1 MRRGAS
7 GCLFA
12 VLIILGLSAVADG
25 QWLNQPTAGIPR
37 DPEGK
42 PKLDG
47 PAPKSPDGR
56 PDLSGLWRQPLAAPY
71 ILDIT
76 LDLPREAIT
85 PAATKLFEERLS
97 EFGKDDPATIGCLPS
112 GPRHI
117 IGGPTAAL
125 VRVVQTGEMIV
136 MTFEDLAH
144 RQIHLDGRKLP
155 MDPNPSFMGYSVG
168 KWEADT
174 LVVETTGFNGRT
186 WLDFGGH
193 PHGERL
199 RTIERFRR
207 VSFGR
212 IERQVTLIDDEFY
225 KQPIVLDVPMS
236 YAADT
241 DMLEY
246 VCAENPRSR
255 PHLIGRTEAERRLVV
270 PPAMLQRYVGTY
282 DAVAFSTGAAFN
294 TTSVTLS
301 LENDR
306 LFAVMNGR
314 GRVPMTPTSE
324 TTFSSRLLN
333 LQFSVDASGN
343 VTRAVSH
350 AAEGM
355 LEFRRRP

>member
-1 MRRGAS
+1 MCRGRLSWLMVALVLVCGS
-7 GCLFA
+7 EA
-12 VLIILGLSAVADG
+12 VDA

-37 DPEGK
+37 DAAGK
-42 PKLDG
+42 PTLDG
-47 PAPKSPDGR
+47 PAPRRADGS
-56 PDLSGLWRQPLAAPY
+56 PDLSGLWRLPLSTPY

-76 LDLPREAIT
+76 LDLPRDAVT
-85 PAATKLFEERLS
+85 VAAAKLFEERLS

-117 IGGPTAAL
+117 IGGPTANLA
-125 VRVVQTGEMIV
+125 RVVQTDGVIV
-136 MTFEDLAH
+136 MTFEDLVH
-144 RQIHLDGRKLP
+144 RQIHVDGRTLP
-155 MDPNPSFMGYSVG
+155 QDPNPSFMGYSVG
-168 KWEADT
+168 RWEGDT

-199 RTIERFRR
+199 KTIERFRR

-212 IERQVTLIDDEFY
+212 IERQVTLIDEEFY

-255 PHLIGRTEAERRLVV
+255 PHLVGRTEAERRVVV
-270 PPAMLQRYVGTY
+270 PPAELRRYVGTY
-282 DAVAFSTGAAFN
+282 DAVG
-294 TTSVTLS
+294 TSVATLGATFFTLS
-301 LENDR
+301 FENDR
-306 LFAVMNGR
+306 LFVALNGR

-324 TTFSSRLLN
+324 SSFSSRTLN
-333 LQFSVDASGN
+333 LQFSVDASGD
-343 VTRAVSH
+343 VTRVVSH

-355 LEFRRRP
+355 LEFRRRR